1 MGALTPTG
9 RNLFGAVVA
18 LETVAIILTL
28 GLLAFAP
35 LGAYAPLGI
44 AAAFA
49 AVIAG
54 GLVYALLGSAAS
66 PSAGPT
72 SATALILAGLVAQL
86 LRDPRFDLQT
96 PQGLALLMA
105 LVAGSVVLMGLFQI
119 LMGMAGLGRLA
130 RFVPQP
136 VLAGFMNGVALLILF
151 AQIPILLGL
160 PPLSS
165 LVDLVD
171 LSQLH
176 PLALLVGLAT
186 AATVWLV
193 SWKWSRAFSSLIGL
207 AVGCGLFSL
216 LWAVFAGVHLG
227 DLVGPLPSGRV

>member
-1 MGALTPTG
+1 MGERQKVGALKRPIAS
-9 RNLFGAVVA
+9 LSGAWVA
-18 LETVAIILTL
+18 LETIAIVLTL

-35 LGAYAPLGI
+35 LGAAAPLGI

-72 SATALILAGLVAQL
+72 SATALILAGLVARLTQ
-86 LRDPRFDLQT
+86 DARFDLHSPDGVAT
-96 PQGLALLMA
+96 LLA
-105 LVAGSVVLMGLFQI
+105 LVASSVVLMGLFQI
-119 LMGMAGLGRLA
+119 LMGLAGLGRLA

-160 PPLSS
+160 PPLAR
-165 LVDLVD
+165 LTD
-171 LSQLH
+171 LSHAQ
-176 PLALLVGLAT
+176 PLGLLVGDLSFWAYLALVFRHWT
-186 AATVWLV
+186 GATCVT
-193 SWKWSRAFSSLIGL
+193 
-207 AVGCGLFSL
+207 GCASVCLC
-216 LWAVFAGVHLG
+216 A
-227 DLVGPLPSGRV
+227 